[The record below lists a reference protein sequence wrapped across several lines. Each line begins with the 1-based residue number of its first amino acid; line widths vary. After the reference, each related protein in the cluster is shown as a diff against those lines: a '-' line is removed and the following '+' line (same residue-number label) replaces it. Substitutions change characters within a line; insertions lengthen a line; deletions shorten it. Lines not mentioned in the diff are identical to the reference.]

1 MAEQPTQR
9 EFVAMMAML
18 FAVAALAIDAMLPA
32 LPAIAASLSPDAP
45 NLAQLVVTSFV
56 FGMGVGTLICGPLSD
71 AFGRKPV
78 MIGCAVIYVVSAG
91 LCFFAPSLQTLLIA
105 RVLQGV
111 GAAGPRA
118 VGMALVR
125 DRFKGREMAR
135 IVSFVM
141 MVFTL
146 VPAVAP
152 LIGRGVMLVAGWR
165 AIFLVFIG
173 FSLVVNTWLVWR
185 QPETLPQAARRPL
198 RLGLLW
204 QAANELAHHRIALI
218 STLCQTLTLACL
230 FATLSSIQGVFAQ
243 YFHRATSF
251 PIWFTV
257 IAVCAIS
264 GSFVNARVVVG
275 LGMRHVLVATY
286 LAQVALTLV
295 VLAGLASGVFA
306 AVAFPTFLVWA
317 VGLFAMMG
325 LTMGN
330 LNALAME
337 DLGHIAGFAA
347 SLMTA
352 ISTVASVALAVP
364 VGQAFNATPLPL
376 LTGVLV
382 FSGLALGLI
391 LLVRKLPAGVFMPR

>member
-185 QPETLPQAARRPL
+185 QPETLPETARRPL
-198 RLGLLW
+198 RLTLLW

-230 FATLSSIQGVFAQ
+230 FATLSSIQGVFGQ

-257 IAVCAIS
+257 IALCAIS

-306 AVAFPTFLVWA
+306 AVAFPVFLVWA

-352 ISTVASVALAVP
+352 TSTVASVALAVP
-364 VGQAFNATPLPL
+364 VGQAFNGTPLPL

-391 LLVRKLPAGVFMPR
+391 LLVRKPPAGVFMPR